1 MEKQKIQM
9 LSFLILLVGTLLLMF
24 FIFEPFLKILT
35 LAGVFAIVANPLQK
49 KISLLFG
56 RRDKLAAFVIVVML
70 IVFVIVPL
78 FFLVSQII
86 KDAQDI
92 YVQMQDNG
100 VGFLQTVTNFIET
113 PVRHYFPQFSFDL
126 KTYFTDILQFILMN
140 VGALI
145 SGAAYLFFETI
156 IFLVSFFFFLCDGK
170 KFLSTLKFLSPFS
183 EKNEDEVFKTV
194 GRTIDGVMKST
205 LFVGII
211 RWFLMSLGFYIFG
224 IPNALLF
231 GSLAGLVG
239 AIPGVGVTVGLI
251 PSIAFLFFNGSA
263 MSAIGLTI
271 FGFAIMI
278 FVDNMLAPYFLR
290 DSLNV
295 SGLFI
300 ILSILGGMA
309 FFGPIGFILGPFV
322 LSFFI
327 SVMHFYAELLYG
339 KKVSRKQI

>member
-9 LSFLILLVGTLLLMF
+9 LSFLILLAGTLLLMF

-35 LAGVFAIVANPLQK
+35 LAGVFAMMANPLQK
-49 KISLLFG
+49 KFSLWFG
-56 RRDKLAAFVIVVML
+56 KRERLAALVVVIML
-70 IVFVIVPL
+70 IVFVLVPL

-86 KDAQDI
+86 KDAQNI

-100 VGFLQTVTNFIET
+100 VGFLQTVTNLIET
-113 PVRHYFPQFSFDL
+113 PIKNYFPQFSFDL
-126 KTYFTDILQFILMN
+126 RAYFTDILQFILMN

-145 SGAAYLFFETI
+145 SGAAYLLFETI
-156 IFLVSFFFFLCDGK
+156 IFLVSFFFFLCEGK
-170 KFLSTLKFLSPFS
+170 NFISKLKFLSPFS
-183 EKNEDEVFKTV
+183 EKDEDKVLKTV

-205 LFVGII
+205 LLVGII

-239 AIPGVGVTVGLI
+239 AIPGVGVTAGLV
-251 PSIAFLFFNGSA
+251 PSIAFLFFNGSVIP
-263 MSAIGLTI
+263 AIGLTI
-271 FGFAIMI
+271 FGLAIMVS
-278 FVDNMLAPYFLR
+278 VDNMLVPYFLR
-290 DSLNV
+290 NSLDV

-327 SVMHFYAELLYG
+327 SVMHFYAELLYN